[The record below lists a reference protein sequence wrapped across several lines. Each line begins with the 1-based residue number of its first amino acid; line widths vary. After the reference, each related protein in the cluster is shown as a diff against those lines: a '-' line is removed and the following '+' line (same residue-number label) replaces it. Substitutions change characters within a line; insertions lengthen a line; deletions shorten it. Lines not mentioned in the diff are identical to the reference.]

1 MPRARASAA
10 LFLPSLNCFLGH
22 GELERDLAYQFQEFP
37 VLLLKPGELPPG
49 RGAGCSFYHPAIDG
63 PFRDTVIL
71 GGLGHRDAFFLD
83 AAQDIGFYVG
93 CNTMMFLV
101 HMTPG

>member
-1 MPRARASAA
+1 MPRARASVA

-71 GGLGHRDAFFLD
+71 GGLGHRDAFF
-83 AAQDIGFYVG
+83 
-93 CNTMMFLV
+93 T
-101 HMTPG
+101 